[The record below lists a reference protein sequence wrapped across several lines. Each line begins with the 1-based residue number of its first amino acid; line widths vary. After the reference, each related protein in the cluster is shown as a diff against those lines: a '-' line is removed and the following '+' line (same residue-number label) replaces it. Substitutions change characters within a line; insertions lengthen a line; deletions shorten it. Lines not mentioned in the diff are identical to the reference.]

1 MITGHI
7 NPDTD
12 SVVCAVVLSKV
23 LGMPPAIRG
32 KMTAEAEF
40 VLNYFKIEKPAQAKG
55 KKFFLV
61 DHSEP
66 QPDTE
71 VLGVIDHHRMS
82 GLKTDEPIFCLI
94 EPVGSTATIVYSLL
108 EKITKKEAGLLL
120 AGIISDT
127 LNLTSPTTTEDD
139 CRAVRELVKKSGIDR
154 QKLVAG
160 MFKAKSEIK
169 VKKAEEILSADFKD
183 FDFNGTKIRISSW
196 ETTDL
201 SVFDEWQEKV
211 MERIAKSE
219 KLHFF
224 ALTDILNQDT
234 ILYLPPAGQKIAEKA
249 YKGEYIAEGVMFL
262 PGVVSRKKQ
271 LVPPLSKT
279 LWKK

>member
-12 SVVCAVVLSKV
+12 SVVSAVVLSKF

-32 KMTAEAEF
+32 KMTSEAEF
-40 VLNYFKIEKPAQAKG
+40 VLSYFKVEKPVQARG

-66 QPDTE
+66 EPGTE
-71 VLGVIDHHRMS
+71 VLGIIDHHRMS
-82 GLKTDEPIFCLI
+82 GLKTDEPIFCLT
-94 EPVGSTATIVYSLL
+94 EPVGSTATIISSLL
-108 EKITKKEAGLLL
+108 EKVTKKTAGLLL
-120 AGIISDT
+120 AGILSDT
-127 LNLTSPTTTEDD
+127 LNLTSPTTTDD
-139 CRAVRELVKKSGIDR
+139 DRKAVRQLVKKSGVDR
-154 QKLVAG
+154 KKLVQG

-169 VKKAEEILSADFKD
+169 TKKVEDILSSDFKD
-183 FDFNGTKIRISSW
+183 FDFNGTKVRISVW

-201 SVFDEWQEKV
+201 SVFDKWKEKV
-211 MERIAKSE
+211 MKEIAQSKR
-219 KLHFF
+219 LHFF
-224 ALTDILNQDT
+224 ALVDILRQNT

-249 YKGEYIAEGVMFL
+249 YKGKYVAKRVMSL

-271 LVPPLSKT
+271 LVPPLSKI
-279 LWKK
+279 L